1 MITDVE
7 SSAHG
12 AEDSLKVAFPAQPLF
27 REAVIDIAERAK
39 GVLPECHD
47 RIERAVQL
55 LLSGEVQAL
64 LDGTVQ
70 VRDPEQEGAIYHVQD
85 TCPCP
90 ESAQAPR
97 GWCAHRLAGAIAK
110 RASALVKTRLETPAR
125 RHSPSLPFP
134 LRWRT
139 VSHSGWRPSRRSTF
153 SLSTASRLCATP
165 VYWPWRTSVGCRSWK
180 PRSSV

>member
-1 MITDVE
+1 MSMLADAV
-7 SSAHG
+7 SSTHSIEGGLNVDA
-12 AEDSLKVAFPAQPLF
+12 PAQRLF
-27 REAVIDIAERAK
+27 HEAVLDIAERAK

-55 LLSGEVQAL
+55 LLAGEVQTL

-70 VRDPEQEGAIYHVQD
+70 VRDPEQAGAVYHVQD

-110 RASALVKTRLETPAR
+110 RASALVHTRLEETPSTVAQ
-125 RHSPSLPFP
+125 PEPPLPP
-134 LRWRT
+134 E
-139 VSHSGWRPSRRSTF
+139 VED
-153 SLSTASRLCATP
+153 
-165 VYWPWRTSVGCRSWK
+165 
-180 PRSSV
+180 